1 MDSTQPGKHFERE
14 RCSENE
20 GSAAKESD
28 QLCAHNVTECVSTKE
43 PQVSEELDTFCRESG
58 GGYESTADI
67 DTILR
72 HIRRFESGSAAGAE
86 TASPLSPTGAGEE
99 ESSPPSDTRTH
110 DKSVDEN
117 GTDVDNGRAH
127 DPDEKCELDE
137 RSLSAESSPG
147 EVESPE
153 QELARKRKIFE
164 QRENVNPLV
173 VTREAHHG
181 EEEIHSENA
190 MNAIRFWRTCYAEL
204 DALRTRLGSQYRTRE
219 YLVCRDR
226 ILSVEIYLIEEQG
239 LTIPNFLESGRRSA
253 WDGLQRNEHVV
264 LRRMNRMSLTEE
276 YERARK
282 NELREASMQML
293 KGILTFPARL
303 LHGRRRN
310 SK

>member
-1 MDSTQPGKHFERE
+1 MAESV
-14 RCSENE
+14 SE
-20 GSAAKESD
+20 KES
-28 QLCAHNVTECVSTKE
+28 
-43 PQVSEELDTFCRESG
+43 QVSNTLDTFCRESEV
-58 GGYESTADI
+58 GYESTADI

-72 HIRRFESGSAAGAE
+72 HIRRFESGSAASVD
-86 TASPLSPTGAGEE
+86 TASPLSSTGAGEE

-117 GTDVDNGRAH
+117 GTDVDIGRAH

-190 MNAIRFWRTCYAEL
+190 MDAIRLWRACHAEL
-204 DALRTRLGSQYRTRE
+204 DVIRTGPGARYRSTE

-226 ILSVEIYLIEEQG
+226 ILAVEIYLIEEQG
-239 LTIPNFLESGRRSA
+239 LTIPNVLESGRRSA
-253 WDGLQRNEHVV
+253 WDGLQRNEQVV
-264 LRRMNRMSLTEE
+264 LRRINRVSLKEE

-282 NELREASMQML
+282 DELREASIQML
-293 KGILTFPARL
+293 KGILTVPARL
-303 LHGRRRN
+303 LPGRRRGR
-310 SK
+310 K